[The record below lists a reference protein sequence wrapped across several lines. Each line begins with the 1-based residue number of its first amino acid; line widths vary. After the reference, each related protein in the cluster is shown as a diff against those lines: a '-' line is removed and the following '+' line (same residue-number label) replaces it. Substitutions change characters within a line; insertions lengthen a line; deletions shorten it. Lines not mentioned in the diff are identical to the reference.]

1 MIRFFAE
8 HPTAANLMMA
18 AFIVM
23 GLVIAPSLLLET
35 FPRISIRNVEVRVVY
50 PGAAPADVERS
61 ICRRIEEAVE
71 GIENVDEVR
80 CEARE
85 NVGIAT
91 VEMIQGEDIDQFFL
105 DIQTE
110 IEAITEFPDSAEDA
124 VITQLG
130 RLDFVASLVITGIE
144 DRTQLKAY
152 AEDVKDRM
160 LRWGGIPQIEVKG
173 FSDRQFRIEIS
184 DAAAR
189 GLGLSLEDIAATV
202 SRQNIDLPAGEIVS
216 EGGVTLLRFADQRL
230 ALDAYRSIIVASS
243 ELGGQIRLADIAR
256 ITDRFEDEEVEYR
269 LDGRTAAILDISKTH
284 SDDTLDVVGRLSSFI
299 ETEKARA
306 PPGLVFT
313 IVRDSSNILS
323 DRLQMLLKNSLQ
335 GIILVFATMWL
346 FFGMRQ
352 AFWIGMGLPVSFLGA
367 LAMMAMTG
375 LTINMLSMVGLLI
388 VIGILMDDAIVIAE
402 NIATKRQSGLPPVE
416 AAVEGARQVLPGILS
431 SFATTIAIF
440 GSLAFIDGDIGE
452 VLRVIPMVMIMV
464 LAVSL
469 VEAFWILP
477 NHLSHGATEDRQNR
491 VTRAVESGVQWL
503 RTHMVGPL
511 AHWAVQWRYLT
522 LGTGVLLFL
531 SALAMLVGG
540 AVKFE
545 AFPSLDGDQL
555 EARIELPSSA
565 TLEDTRSVVREVVT
579 AFQRVDAALSPENQG
594 GASLIENVLVRYNEN
609 SDAGTN
615 GAYLATVTVDMLN
628 GALRGMSN
636 ETVMTAWRRELPSD
650 LDVRRIVVT
659 EPSLGPAGRAI
670 ELRLAHSDID
680 TLAAASLELQDWLT
694 AYQGVYNLSDDLDL
708 GKPELK
714 ISLKDGAGA
723 LGLDARMIAD
733 QVRAAFYGVT
743 ADEVQ
748 IGVENYEVDVRMA
761 ERDRS
766 SLGDLDGFTVQ
777 TPAGQRV
784 PLSAVAT
791 ITSDRG
797 VTRINRIDRRV
808 TATITGDVVTETA
821 NASDIVRDTEARFI
835 PELLKKYPG
844 LDAGTEG
851 QNAEAAQTQASMLRA
866 LGLGLIAVFLLLS
879 FQFKSYA
886 EPVVVMVLIPFA
898 LIGAVYGHYIMG
910 IDFTLPSMLGVISLA
925 GIVVNDSILLVNF
938 IKNEHAPGVTSV
950 AEAAPQ
956 GAVARFRAILLTSV
970 TTVAGLIPLL
980 FETSLQAQVLVPLVT
995 SIAFGLVGT
1004 TLLIVFVVPAFYTI
1018 LDDFGLTSLAAER
1031 RKAARADAETATQS

>member
-1 MIRFFAE
+1 MIRFFTE

-35 FPRISIRNVEVRVVY
+35 FPRISTRNVEVRVVY

-71 GIENVDEVR
+71 GVENVDEVR

-189 GLGLSLEDIAATV
+189 GLGLSLEEIAATV

-269 LDGRTAAILDISKTH
+269 LDGRTAAMLDISKTH
-284 SDDTLDVVGRLSSFI
+284 SDDTLDVVGRLKSFI
-299 ETEKARA
+299 ENEKARA
-306 PPGLVFT
+306 PPGLAFT

-335 GIILVFATMWL
+335 GIVLVFATMWL

-402 NIATKRQSGLPPVE
+402 NIATKRQSGLPPVD

-477 NHLSHGATEDRQNR
+477 NHLSHGAAEDRQNR
-491 VTRAVESGVQWL
+491 VTRAVEAGVQWL
-503 RTHMVGPL
+503 RTQMVGPL
-511 AHWAVQWRYLT
+511 ATWAVQWRYLT
-522 LGTGVLLFL
+522 LGIGVLLFL
-531 SALAMLVGG
+531 SALAMFAGG

-579 AFQRVDAALSPENQG
+579 AFQRVDAALSPENEG

-615 GAYLATVTVDMLN
+615 GAYLATVTVDMLD

-636 ETVMTAWRRELPSD
+636 ETVMTAWRREFPAD
-650 LDVRRIVVT
+650 LDVRRIIVT

-670 ELRLAHSDID
+670 ELRLSHSDID
-680 TLAAASLELQDWLT
+680 TLAAASLELQDWLKV
-694 AYQGVYNLSDDLDL
+694 YQGVYNLSDDLDL

-821 NASDIVRDTEARFI
+821 NASDIVRDTETRFI

-886 EPVVVMVLIPFA
+886 EPIVVMVLIPFA
-898 LIGAVYGHYIMG
+898 LIGAVYGHYLMG
-910 IDFTLPSMLGVISLA
+910 INFTLPSTLGVISLA

-1031 RKAARADAETATQS
+1031 RKAARDAAETVTQS

>member
-1 MIRFFAE
+1 MIRFFTE

-35 FPRISIRNVEVRVVY
+35 FPRISTRDVEVWVVY

-124 VITQLG
+124 VITILG

-189 GLGLSLEDIAATV
+189 GLGLSLEEIAQTV

-256 ITDRFEDEEVEYR
+256 ITDQFEDEEVEYR

-284 SDDTLDVVGRLSSFI
+284 SDDTLDVVGRLKSFI

-306 PPGLVFT
+306 PPGLAFT

-335 GIILVFATMWL
+335 GIVLVFATMWL

-367 LAMMAMTG
+367 LAMMALTG

-416 AAVEGARQVLPGILS
+416 AAVEGSRQVLPGILS

-477 NHLSHGATEDRQNR
+477 NHLSHGAEEDRQNR
-491 VTRAVESGVQWL
+491 VTRAVEAGVQWL

-511 AHWAVQWRYLT
+511 AQWAVQWRYLT
-522 LGTGVLLFL
+522 LGIGVLLFL
-531 SALAMLVGG
+531 SALAMFAGG
-540 AVKFE
+540 VVKFE

-579 AFQRVDAALSPENQG
+579 AFQRVDAALSSENEG
-594 GASLIENVLVRYNEN
+594 GAPLTKNVLVRYNEN

-615 GAYLATVTVDMLN
+615 GAYLATVTVDLLN

-636 ETVMTAWRRELPSD
+636 ETVMTAWRGELPAD

-670 ELRLAHSDID
+670 ELRLAHTDIE
-680 TLAAASLELQDWLT
+680 TLAAASLELQDWLK

-748 IGVENYEVDVRMA
+748 VGVENYEVDVRMA

-844 LDAGTEG
+844 LEAGTEG
-851 QNAEAAQTQASMLRA
+851 QNAEAAQTQASMLQA

-898 LIGAVYGHYIMG
+898 LIGAVYGHYVMG

-956 GAVARFRAILLTSV
+956 GAIARFRAILLTSV

-1031 RKAARADAETATQS
+1031 RKAARAGAETAPQT